1 MRAAADTGTAIM
13 PQAGGF
19 SLEDPGYIAHM
30 GLQAIVPLMLRV
42 RDMLGPIDFFLN
54 FLEITLFLLAAL
66 TILVSFCVLAIQVF
80 LAFLEYRLLSLAAYV
95 AIPFAVLGPTSF
107 IAERSIGDR
116 KRTRLN

>member
-1 MRAAADTGTAIM
+1 MRISDWSSDVCSSDL
-13 PQAGGF
+13 QAGGF

-95 AIPFAVLGPTSF
+95 AIPFAVLG
-107 IAERSIGDR
+107 DR
-116 KRTRLN
+116 KSTRLNSSH